1 MIMEIQDL
9 LNQLG
14 YELKKQQDN
23 NDSRTNYLFNENQQL
38 KNTLKKQKKNLI
50 ELAML
55 FIILANSIKFCFCF
69 FNVFFIC

>member
-38 KNTLKKQKKNLI
+38 KNTLKKQKQNLI
-50 ELAML
+50 ELARMINNIADDMGDL
-55 FIILANSIKFCFCF
+55 N
-69 FNVFFIC
+69 

>member
-1 MIMEIQDL
+1 MEIQDL

-38 KNTLKKQKKNLI
+38 KNTLRKQKQNLI
-50 ELAML
+50 DLVG
-55 FIILANSIKFCFCF
+55 IINRIANEIDDF
-69 FNVFFIC
+69 